1 VQTVPITPKAA
12 KRLTFLIHAAYKAV
26 NIAKLLEVTVYLVKI
41 RRSLKEKTTVDTIPF
56 KIYNKDNVHERSAF

>member
-1 VQTVPITPKAA
+1 M
-12 KRLTFLIHAAYKAV
+12 